1 MYITKIMRESN
12 IKLNIENEGF
22 NKFNKNLFQ
31 LNKSEIN
38 RSFDSYFNNPKF
50 RNNDYQN
57 VAILKLDDL
66 KGTMYFEILTNIY
79 QIFKFNNLKYSFDN
93 LWLQDSN
100 SEYTEKKI
108 NDLPFIPHIDKKR
121 CLKVMIYLNDINQ
134 NAGPLNLVNANPE
147 NFEKMRQGLDFDYKK
162 KNKMLFLQF
171 L

>member
-66 KGTMYFEILTNIY
+66 KGTVYFEILTNIY

-147 NFEKMRQGLDFDYKK
+147 NFEKMRQDLDFDYKK